1 MPQIDV
7 ELEDVPMN
15 GIVLHEVCAT
25 ECMEHREKKKTCHG
39 VLDVAGAM
47 TVNVFVIYST
57 SKSVYFTD
65 SPFHKFLA
73 SAFRSGTTISMKIFT
88 NQNRIRDRNLAMKY
102 IDMKANTY

>member
-15 GIVLHEVCAT
+15 GIVLHEVCMHGAQG
-25 ECMEHREKKKTCHG
+25 KKKTCHG

-47 TVNVFVIYST
+47 NVNVFVIYST
-57 SKSVYFTD
+57 SKSVYFTN
-65 SPFHKFLA
+65 SPFHKFPA

-102 IDMKANTY
+102 IYMKANTY